1 MPVRRFWRDPSRLS
15 RRFLRFLNRRG
26 YDGASSEASIIFLV
40 SDHHDRRLSL
50 QRTLSL
56 WGSCRA
62 CDLSEL
68 AGADSEA
75 GRLLV
80 ADLDL
85 SKRET
90 IEAARIALAPFRQ
103 AGAPCLFLLRDMSPR
118 CQTQANALG
127 ATVILPIE
135 TPRTALLDK
144 VHAMLGTG
152 ATAASAGLHRR
163 FIAASAALGDLLDMA
178 ASGGHL
184 PVSAVNDS
192 VEALNRAADGGDLD
206 AWLELVWQHD
216 DATYQHCLLV
226 SGLAAAFA
234 HRLGFGEADRRL
246 ITGAAVLHDIGKA
259 RIPLDILRKPDKLSP
274 EEREIIREH
283 PRIGHDM
290 LIAQGGFAP
299 MVLAAVLSHHE
310 YLDGTGYPQGL
321 RADQIPDP
329 VRMITI
335 CDIYAALI
343 ERRPYRAPIAPE
355 EAYAILVGMAEKLD
369 LDLVRVFGE
378 VIVAASAARL
388 GRHAGSGM
396 AAGRRAESAA

>member
-1 MPVRRFWRDPSRLS
+1 
-15 RRFLRFLNRRG
+15 
-26 YDGASSEASIIFLV
+26 
-40 SDHHDRRLSL
+40 
-50 QRTLSL
+50 
-56 WGSCRA
+56 
-62 CDLSEL
+62 
-68 AGADSEA
+68 
-75 GRLLV
+75 
-80 ADLDL
+80 
-85 SKRET
+85 
-90 IEAARIALAPFRQ
+90 
-103 AGAPCLFLLRDMSPR
+103 MSPR

-127 ATVILPIE
+127 ATAILPAE
-135 TPRTALLDK
+135 TPRAVLLDK
-144 VHAMLGTG
+144 VDAMLGPG
-152 ATAASAGLHRR
+152 AANAPAGLHRR
-163 FIAASAALGDLLDMA
+163 FIAASAALGDLLDSA

-184 PVSAVNDS
+184 PASAIDDS
-192 VEALNRAADGGDLD
+192 VEALNRAAEGGDLD
-206 AWLELVWQHD
+206 AWLDLVWQHD

-259 RIPLDILRKPDKLSP
+259 RIPLDILRKPGKLSA
-274 EEREIIREH
+274 EEHEIIRQH
-283 PRIGHDM
+283 PRIGHEM
-290 LIAQGGFAP
+290 LTAQGGFAP

-329 VRMITI
+329 VRLITI

-343 ERRPYRAPIAPE
+343 ERRPYRAPKPPE

-388 GRHAGSGM
+388 GRQAEATTAS
-396 AAGRRAESAA
+396 GRRTRTAA